1 MTTTLN
7 PSVNTN
13 GRSRKSLA
21 DQIDRLDQILDGLA
35 DGLNEAV
42 ASAVKQAVAVAV
54 QEAVRGILAE
64 VLTNPDLLAKLR
76 SNIGLTT
83 PADRTPAPTRG
94 SGGTHVDGR
103 EDHRHDRCVVRRGL
117 ACRLPLVRCRDRQ
130 DR

>member
-7 PSVNTN
+7 SSVSTN

-42 ASAVKQAVAVAV
+42 ADAVKQAVAVAV
-54 QEAVRGILAE
+54 QEAVRGILTE

-76 SNIGLTT
+76 SHLGLTT
-83 PADRTPAPTRG
+83 TADRTPAPPAAPVARK
-94 SGGTHVDGR
+94 S
-103 EDHRHDRCVVRRGL
+103 L
-117 ACRLPLVRCRDRQ
+117 I
-130 DR
+130 